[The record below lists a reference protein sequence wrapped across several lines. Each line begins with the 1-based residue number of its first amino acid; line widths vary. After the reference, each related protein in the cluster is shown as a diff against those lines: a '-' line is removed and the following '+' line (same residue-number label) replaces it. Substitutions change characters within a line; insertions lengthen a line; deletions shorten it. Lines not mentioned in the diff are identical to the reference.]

1 MYVLLVALASVSAAR
16 ADEPKNKYPKFQ
28 ANWPTMP
35 PAWNPGM
42 RQAGI
47 AAADNKALTCK
58 VYGLSAL
65 GDDPNLGKWIAE
77 TLPAAMNPHGGGRLS
92 YYRPGQPLMA

>member
-1 MYVLLVALASVSAAR
+1 MAKSCYLSMYVLLVALASVSAAR
-16 ADEPKNKYPKFQ
+16 ADEPKNKYPKFE
-28 ANWPTMP
+28 ANWPAIP

-58 VYGLSAL
+58 VYGLSDRAKRPI
-65 GDDPNLGKWIAE
+65 GACPDPQ
-77 TLPAAMNPHGGGRLS
+77 GRLKS
-92 YYRPGQPLMA
+92 KLRPAH